1 MKKTAL
7 VSFATLTLSQ
17 PRISLA
23 ASWTLLSNPAPSIL
37 TLQDFIYWLIEIMQL
52 VGIPALAC
60 CIIYAGFQ
68 FVTAGGDEAQV
79 TKAKIWLT
87 WTLVGGLIIL
97 GAKVIADM
105 VYGTAILF

>member
-1 MKKTAL
+1 ML
-7 VSFATLTLSQ
+7 VL
-17 PRISLA
+17 PRISLGA
-23 ASWTLLSNPAPSIL
+23 AILKLSNPAPSIV

-52 VGIPALAC
+52 VGLPALAL

-79 TKAKIWLT
+79 TKAKTWLT
-87 WTLVGGLIIL
+87 WTLVGALIIL